1 MVLFGSHV
9 FFVQVYY
16 HKTGKIFAAVDKK
29 RKKDKE
35 GWQQKYLTRNH
46 DKNRAVHI
54 LDEG

>member
-29 RKKDKE
+29 RKKGKE
-35 GWQQKYLTRNH
+35 GWQQKSKTAKISDR
-46 DKNRAVHI
+46 I
-54 LDEG
+54 